1 LREDLQLKTKQE
13 TEMQEELEGLRD
25 TLQSER
31 LSFKDVKS
39 ELDKLK
45 SLCDEKEYALQVW

>member
-1 LREDLQLKTKQE
+1 LKTKQE
-13 TEMQEELEGLRD
+13 TEMQEELEGLKD

-31 LSFKDVKS
+31 QSSKEVKN

-45 SLCDEKEYALQVW
+45 SLCDEKESALQVW

>member
-1 LREDLQLKTKQE
+1 
-13 TEMQEELEGLRD
+13 MQEELEGLRD

-31 LSFKDVKS
+31 QSFKEVNN

-45 SLCDEKEYALQVW
+45 SLYDEKESALQVW